1 MTHWLESQHFAG
13 CANAQVK
20 WSECGI
26 HARAR
31 GRIQG
36 EEAEPKGQEGQR
48 VAVDASRACGRVFDA
63 HLGMC
68 A

>member
-1 MTHWLESQHFAG
+1 MSHWLEGQHFDR
-13 CANAQVK
+13 CADAQVK
-20 WSECGI
+20 WSEYGV
-26 HARAR
+26 HAGAR
-31 GRIQG
+31 GRVQG

-48 VAVDASRACGRVFDA
+48 GGVDASRACGRVFDA